1 MAPKKTTAAAKPA
14 AKPAATKAPA
24 AAANQGNFGLFPFR
38 LKDLSDFDDNQKF
51 IKNSQKARSKRQAL
65 EQKS

>member
-24 AAANQGNFGLFPFR
+24 TTANQGKFALFPFNYTSGINAKR
-38 LKDLSDFDDNQKF
+38 LFKF
-51 IKNSQKARSKRQAL
+51 C
-65 EQKS
+65 E

>member
-24 AAANQGNFGLFPFR
+24 TTANQGNFDLFSFN
-38 LKDLSDFDDNQKF
+38 FTNGN
-51 IKNSQKARSKRQAL
+51 NS
-65 EQKS
+65 